1 MNAKILHG
9 LVIFLGTGSVA
20 FYQRYHEKSWW
31 LWALITTLFLAVLAD
46 GIGDYSI
53 VKRSAGLTN
62 LNRLIIFSAS
72 VFMSGVAVY
81 DGFRGNGWVFPLF
94 LSLMLLFFVWT
105 AGLPDPEPAVKEA
118 GFNPDSPPQIPFKE
132 VLFTGSDSDFTYYI
146 HEFFPFTDW
155 KDGAEETLEQ
165 FLPHLSEFSFE
176 VLRHQKKTDVLLKLR
191 DRSETVTLEIGPE
204 AALLIEPLAHFLA
217 PEYIL
222 CSYYFTEG
230 SDTWAN
236 PIFSAAIWDR
246 LKRERP
252 DRAALFT
259 PYIEH
264 RTLSK
269 GPKRANS

>member
-1 MNAKILHG
+1 
-9 LVIFLGTGSVA
+9 
-20 FYQRYHEKSWW
+20 
-31 LWALITTLFLAVLAD
+31 
-46 GIGDYSI
+46 
-53 VKRSAGLTN
+53 
-62 LNRLIIFSAS
+62 
-72 VFMSGVAVY
+72 
-81 DGFRGNGWVFPLF
+81 
-94 LSLMLLFFVWT
+94 
-105 AGLPDPEPAVKEA
+105 LPDPEPAVKEP
-118 GFNPDSPPQIPFKE
+118 GFDPDTPPKIPFE
-132 VLFTGSDSDFTYYI
+132 EALFTGSESDFTFYI
-146 HEFFPFTDW
+146 NQSFPFTDW
-155 KDGAEETLEQ
+155 KDTAEDTLRQ
-165 FLPHLSEFSFE
+165 FLSHIPEFGFDVSRG
-176 VLRHQKKTDVLLKLR
+176 VKQTDVLLKLR

-204 AALLIEPLAHFLA
+204 AGLLIEPLAHFLA

-252 DRAALFT
+252 DRSALFT